1 MLSGESAIG
10 SYGQKALAVLRM
22 ASSHMELW
30 SCEEN
35 KHILHQ
41 CQLGVSLPDCIAK
54 QICNC
59 AVEIANNLG
68 VDAIFV
74 YAKYGHMASL
84 LSRNS
89 PYPSIFAFTNNSDTR
104 MALNLQWGVIP
115 SLVDLSYDMEGSIS
129 RTMDLMKMK
138 GMVKP
143 QDAVL
148 VVSDLTP
155 SIPNA
160 TAFQA
165 IQVKKF
171 D

>member
-1 MLSGESAIG
+1 
-10 SYGQKALAVLRM
+10 M
-22 ASSHMELW
+22 AS
-30 SCEEN
+30 
-35 KHILHQ
+35 I
-41 CQLGVSLPDCIAK
+41 
-54 QICNC
+54 
-59 AVEIANNLG
+59 
-68 VDAIFV
+68 
-74 YAKYGHMASL
+74 

-89 PYPSIFAFTNNSDTR
+89 PYPPIFAFTNNSDTR

-115 SLVDLSYDMEGSIS
+115 SLVDLSYDKEGNIS
-129 RTMDLMKMK
+129 RTMDLMKIK

-155 SIPNA
+155 TIPNP

-165 IQVKKF
+165 IQVRKF